1 MPAKTMHI
9 RDLTRFPVQ
18 DVSDSLHIDPGVN
31 VVVGPPNTGKSQW
44 LKILDHLL
52 GDDSPA
58 EKSLSEEVFE
68 RYESATLTVSIAG
81 QDHSI
86 ERRWKD
92 PGLKT
97 KVIIDGD
104 SMSRKDFCHELLRLL
119 DIATVNYPQG
129 DPYGPRSWPELSW
142 RSLFRHIYRQQ
153 RFWTD
158 LADQQYDSEQ
168 HACLMQFVGI
178 AKNLFSSEYG
188 ALVNSNKKIEE
199 LKLKKEHF
207 LSMLQEVSLDLIDA
221 QDLGVALTPQ
231 SIELASERIKREV
244 SELQEKRRT
253 LLENLLGAVT
263 SQDQLDQKEMVQQL
277 GEELATSQTERE
289 ALLANMKKIDE
300 RLGELKEYRLL
311 ISDELSR
318 IERTE
323 RAGKI
328 LTAIKITHCP
338 ACDREISRLTTNRNE
353 CLLCHRTIEPPADSD
368 VNPTRRL
375 EFERRQL
382 SAEYD
387 EAEELVTGLTRDR
400 EEVGIRIKKL
410 NERIYQIQTHLRPT
424 RTAAA
429 AIMPPEI
436 TIWDMEIG
444 GYEERLK
451 QLKRIAESLKRR
463 EEISTEIARL
473 QQQVAELESKVS
485 GQKSMINFD
494 KGSEALA
501 DSMNSYLNLIHRN
514 KPMLWSQKQIAVD
527 LGKSDFKFFVGERNW
542 KSKLG
547 GTATLIFLMAYHYGL
562 MNLTNKNDY
571 NYPGLLILDF
581 PAELDDGSTVRD
593 KENFV
598 LEPFVDLL
606 GRDDMGTTQVI
617 AAGSAFENLQCAN
630 RIELYRIWK

>member
-1 MPAKTMHI
+1 MPAKTMYI

-18 DVSDSLHIDPGVN
+18 DVSDSLHFSPGVN
-31 VVVGPPNTGKSQW
+31 VIVGPPNAGKTQW

-52 GDDSPA
+52 GDDPPA
-58 EKSLSEEVFE
+58 EKNIAEEVFE
-68 RYESATLTVSIAG
+68 KYDSAALTVSIAG
-81 QDHSI
+81 QDYSI

-92 PGLKT
+92 PGLRT
-97 KVIIDGD
+97 KVTIDGD

-119 DIATVNYPQG
+119 DITIVNYPQG

-188 ALVNSNKKIEE
+188 ALVQNNKKIEE

-207 LSMLQEVSLDLIDA
+207 LSMLQEISLELIDA
-221 QDLGVALTPQ
+221 EDLGVALTPQ

-244 SELQEKRRT
+244 SELQEKRRS
-253 LLENLLGAVT
+253 LLENLLDAVT
-263 SQDQLDQKEMVQQL
+263 SQDQPVRKEMIQQL
-277 GEELATSQTERE
+277 GEELATLQTERE
-289 ALLANMKKIDE
+289 ASLANMIKMDE
-300 RLGELKEYRLL
+300 RLVELKEYRHL

-318 IERTE
+318 MERTQ
-323 RAGKI
+323 RAGEI
-328 LTAIKITHCP
+328 LTGIKITHCP
-338 ACDREISRLTTNRNE
+338 ACDREISQPITNTNE
-353 CLLCHRTIEPPADSD
+353 CVLCHRTVEPPANSN

-382 SAEYD
+382 SAEYN
-387 EAEELVTGLTRDR
+387 EAEELVTGLARNR
-400 EEVGIRIKKL
+400 EEVGKRIQKL
-410 NERIYQIQTHLRPT
+410 NERIYQIQAHLRPT

-436 TIWDMEIG
+436 AIWDMEIG
-444 GYEERLK
+444 RLDERLK
-451 QLKRIAESLKRR
+451 QLKRIAESLKKR

-485 GQKSMINFD
+485 GQKSMIDFD
-494 KGSEALA
+494 KKSDALA

-514 KPMLWSQKQIAVD
+514 KPMLWSQKPIAVD
-527 LGKSDFKFFVGERNW
+527 LGKRDFKFFVGERNW

-562 MNLTNKNDY
+562 MDLTNKNDY

-606 GRDDMGTTQVI
+606 NRDDMGATQVI